1 MDSWEWNKIAGAVL
15 GTLIFVMV
23 IGIFSEAVYERAGRR
38 PSRAMSWRA

>member
-23 IGIFSEAVYERAGRR
+23 VKIATEAIY
-38 PSRAMSWRA
+38 